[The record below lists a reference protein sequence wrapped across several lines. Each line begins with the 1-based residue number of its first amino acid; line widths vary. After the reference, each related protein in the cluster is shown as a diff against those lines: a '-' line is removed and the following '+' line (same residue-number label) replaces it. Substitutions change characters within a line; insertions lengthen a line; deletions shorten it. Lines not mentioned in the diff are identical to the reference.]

1 MELDVIVQFFSEY
14 GYWGMGVMAFLSGS
28 VLPLTSEVLMIL
40 LAGMGLNSWGL
51 VLVSTIGN
59 TIGGVTCFYT
69 GRIVKK
75 ESVGRFFKVPEKR
88 MRQADRIIQ
97 KYGYYASFLSFVPLI
112 GTAILLT
119 LGMMRVNWL
128 KVTIVM
134 MIGKFLRYL
143 LVALSYTGFTGLFGF

>member
-1 MELDVIVQFFSEY
+1 
-14 GYWGMGVMAFLSGS
+14 
-28 VLPLTSEVLMIL
+28 MIL

-51 VLVSTIGN
+51 VLFSTIGN